1 MRKFILA
8 SITFLALLIINAC
21 SSDDDVEGINEM
33 VDNKTYLINISES
46 TLDFGDIST
55 ASTGIK
61 KFTIN
66 NTGTGIITISGITS
80 NGSFTVIPTIASIP
94 PDTNANF
101 SITFSPSA
109 IQNYSQSITVASN
122 ATNDTG
128 AISIKG
134 HGIDPFYLSTI
145 APIIMQNCSI
155 SGCHNA
161 ASRASGI
168 AMTDFLEIKDVFEND
183 NAWEEIVAGRMPRG
197 GSLTQIQKDALLKWI
212 DSNYTDGRDPLV
224 AKNYV
229 NDIAPIINQ
238 SCATTNCHSSFRTR
252 AGLDLSTF
260 ALTKK
265 AFQGNAW
272 TRVND
277 GTMPLSGKLAQT
289 KINLIKNWIDTG
301 FTEQ

>member
-1 MRKFILA
+1 MIKFILP
-8 SITFLALLIINAC
+8 SILFLALFIINAC
-21 SSDDDVEGINEM
+21 SSDDGGEDIHKM
-33 VDNKTYLINISES
+33 IDDKTYLISISES
-46 TLDFGDIST
+46 LLDFGDVST
-55 ASTGIK
+55 ASTDIK
-61 KFTIN
+61 NFTIN
-66 NTGTGIITISGITS
+66 NTGTGTITISGITS

-101 SITFSPSA
+101 SITFSPNT
-109 IQNYSQSITVASN
+109 IQNYSQSITVTSN
-122 ATNDTG
+122 ATNDSG
-128 AISIKG
+128 AISLKG

-145 APIIMQNCSI
+145 APIILQNCST

-161 ASRASGI
+161 TSKASGI
-168 AMTDFLEIKDVFEND
+168 TMIDFLEIKEAFVSD
-183 NAWEEIVAGRMPRG
+183 NAWDEITSGRMPRG
-197 GSLTQIQKDALLKWI
+197 GSLTQIQKDALLNWI

-224 AKNYV
+224 AKTYI

-238 SCATTNCHSSFRTR
+238 SCATTNCHSSFRAR

-260 ALTKK
+260 ALSKS

-289 KINLIKNWIDTG
+289 KIDLIKNWIDTG
-301 FTEQ
+301 FTE